1 MASRHVDLDG
11 FARALLDSV
20 WQPSSGSGSDRLEAA
35 AALCR
40 RWVPGA
46 SWVSVS
52 VRSRDQVVTRAATD
66 KQAVRIDEMQY
77 AVGSGPCLSALAEGD
92 VQYVPDLAAEPRW
105 PAWWGRVQEDAVG
118 LAGVVSDPLTPRGND
133 PAMSLNIYAERAGAL
148 DEASLT
154 TSLLLTAHAAAVAET
169 ARSREEA
176 VHLRRA
182 VDSNRQ
188 IGIATGVLMALR
200 KLDAQRAFELLRS
213 TSQETNRKLIDVAQ
227 EVSETGAL
235 PERPARRRR
244 SPEVSRG

>member
-1 MASRHVDLDG
+1 
-11 FARALLDSV
+11 
-20 WQPSSGSGSDRLEAA
+20 
-35 AALCR
+35 
-40 RWVPGA
+40 
-46 SWVSVS
+46 VSVS
-52 VRSRDQVVTRAATD
+52 VRHRDQVVTSAATD
-66 KQAVRIDEMQY
+66 EQAVRIDEMQY
-77 AVGSGPCLSALAEGD
+77 AVGSGPCLAALAEGD

-105 PAWWGRVQEDAVG
+105 PAWWGRVQEDGVG
-118 LAGVVSDPLTPRGND
+118 LAGVVSHPLTPRGND

-148 DEASLT
+148 DEGSLT

-188 IGIATGVLMALR
+188 VGIATGVLMALR